1 MPAHQK
7 EIREY
12 TAEYFDRKL
21 ADGDLT
27 ATIKDLRIDSLDLV
41 EFLMAL
47 EEKFG
52 IEINPDEIDINMT
65 LEQFCKVVGR

>member
-1 MPAHQK
+1 MSAHHK
-7 EIREY
+7 EIRDY
-12 TAEYFDRKL
+12 TAAYFDRKL
-21 ADGDLT
+21 ADGGLT

-52 IEINPDEIDINMT
+52 IAINPDEIDINMT
-65 LEQFCKVVGR
+65 LE